1 MNIQRSK
8 TDWKYGTRV
17 IAAGDTVFREGD
29 LGAEAY
35 IVESGA
41 VEIRKSVAG
50 QADGKV
56 LGNLTAGAV
65 FGEMALVDD
74 RPRMGTA
81 MCTQD
86 TVLRV
91 IPVDVFESKI
101 QQADPFIRAIVRV
114 LVRNARANASTSAET
129 FGE

>member
-1 MNIQRSK
+1 MNIQRPK

-17 IAAGDTVFREGD
+17 FEAGGTVFEEGD

-41 VEIRKSVAG
+41 VEIRRSVAG
-50 QADGKV
+50 KPDYQV
-56 LGNLTAGAV
+56 LGTLTAGAV

-74 RPRMGTA
+74 HPRMGSA
-81 MCTQD
+81 VCTQN

-101 QQADPFIRAIVRV
+101 QQSDPFIRALVRV
-114 LVRNARANASTSAET
+114 LVRNARSNAGVRPDAD
-129 FGE
+129 

>member
-1 MNIQRSK
+1 MNIQRPK
-8 TDWKYGTRV
+8 TEWKYGTRV
-17 IAAGDTVFREGD
+17 FEAGGAVFHEGD

-41 VEIRKSVAG
+41 VEIRKFV
-50 QADGKV
+50 DGNPDGLV
-56 LGNLTAGAV
+56 LGTLTQGAV

-74 RPRMGTA
+74 LPRMGSA
-81 MCTQD
+81 ICTEHS
-86 TVLRV
+86 VLRA

-114 LVRNARANASTSAET
+114 LVRNARSNASA
-129 FGE
+129 GADAD

>member
-17 IAAGDTVFREGD
+17 IEAGASVFREGD
-29 LGAEAY
+29 LGGEAY

-50 QADGKV
+50 KPDGLI
-56 LGNLTAGAV
+56 LGTLTEGAV

-74 RPRMGTA
+74 LPRRGSA
-81 MCTQD
+81 VCTEN

-91 IPVDVFESKI
+91 IPVDVFEAKI
-101 QQADPFIRAIVRV
+101 QQTDPFIRALVRV
-114 LVRNARANASTSAET
+114 LVRNARTNASVRSDV
-129 FGE
+129 G

>member
-17 IAAGDTVFREGD
+17 LEAGGSVFREGD
-29 LGAEAY
+29 LGGEAY

-50 QADGKV
+50 KPDGLI
-56 LGNLTAGAV
+56 LGTLTEGAV

-74 RPRMGTA
+74 LPRMGSA
-81 MCTQD
+81 VCTEN

-91 IPVDVFESKI
+91 IPVDVFEAKI
-101 QQADPFIRAIVRV
+101 QQTDPFIRALVRV
-114 LVRNARANASTSAET
+114 LVRNARTNASVRSDV
-129 FGE
+129 G